1 MKEKRKAF
9 YKVCF
14 SYWYHERFKP
24 FVKKC
29 VDLACFIIVM
39 LILSV
44 MALLGLYKMAST
56 IGYL

>member
-24 FVKKC
+24 FVRKS
-29 VDLACFIIVM
+29 VDLICFVIVLLA
-39 LILSV
+39 LIC
-44 MALLGLYKMAST
+44 MALLGLYAIASAV
-56 IGYL
+56 GHL